1 MEKVDYDY
9 ANTHEN
15 TIWPMQR
22 SNVRIMRSY
31 ILGNSKQPY
40 MNGLE
45 LSFLNCSLPAYLS

>member
-15 TIWPMQR
+15 TIWQMQL

-45 LSFLNCSLPAYLS
+45 SSFLNCSLPAYLS